1 MEQQKQ
7 KSEESVLKLGKRMER
22 DVQDIRY
29 NMTDVQ
35 HDIRKQEQNIQ
46 ENETVCK
53 THREMVEHEL

>member
-46 ENETVCK
+46 ENVTVCK